1 MRIETVTSRLR
12 TDSTCRLPNRV
23 SYGDRLT
30 CCDARCLTRCHL
42 ASVQIR
48 VISSELAKP
57 ARATATPAVHVGVV
71 TRGPLS
77 EADLDRGK
85 TWSQSTPMRSYAS
98 PAPYCQ
104 REALHRSGTDCPSGV
119 RPPRLQ
125 RIALRG
131 QIRHSDV

>member
-1 MRIETVTSRLR
+1 MGSIVSVAAMPVVSRDVIWPL
-12 TDSTCRLPNRV
+12 S
-23 SYGDRLT
+23 
-30 CCDARCLTRCHL
+30 
-42 ASVQIR
+42 QIR

-104 REALHRSGTDCPSGV
+104 REALHRSGADCPSGV
-119 RPPRLQ
+119 RPPRQQLQ
-125 RIALRG
+125 IALRG
-131 QIRHSDV
+131 QIRPHSSS